1 MRSFVTILIA
11 LVCGACSSM
20 QSHTNASSETRDAL
34 VSKMEIAELVNSWG
48 YFRDQGRWAE
58 LLDAFHPEGAIS
70 VSWYDGPY
78 REFVS
83 QSRQLAEAH
92 RDMVIKHQVAIP
104 LIKVK
109 GNRGLSEASVTISVR
124 SRTPGGTFEQTS
136 YARFIDR
143 VERRDG
149 RWRILRRD
157 TVYERDRLD
166 AVDQSTLP
174 QSFYENLDRYP
185 AQVMFL
191 ASTIK
196 RRGAEI
202 SKSTLLAGTA
212 QVARVYSDNDV
223 WLSGD

>member
-1 MRSFVTILIA
+1 MRNVVTLLIT
-11 LVCGACSSM
+11 LICGACSAM
-20 QSHTNASSETRDAL
+20 QPHADAGGETKDAW
-34 VSKMEIAELVNSWG
+34 VSKMEIAELVNRWG
-48 YFRDQGRWAE
+48 YFRDQSRWTE
-58 LLDAFHPEGAIS
+58 LLDAFHPDGSIS

-78 REFVS
+78 GEFVS

-92 RDMVIKHQVAIP
+92 RDMVIKHQVGVPMIE
-104 LIKVK
+104 VN

-124 SRTPGGTFEQTS
+124 SSTPGGIFEQTS

-143 VERRDG
+143 VERRGG
-149 RWRILRRD
+149 RWRLLRRD

-166 AVDQSTLP
+166 AVDRATLP
-174 QSFYENLDRYP
+174 DSFYKDLDRYP

-212 QVARVYSDNDV
+212 QVARVYSDNDA
-223 WLSGD
+223 WLRGE